1 MIGWIVKMNILAR
14 IEKWIND
21 GAKDQ
26 FGNAVPPKDLK
37 PQMAGMVV
45 KAGATT
51 FSRSGN
57 YNPVD
62 VPAGTG
68 NHYSV
73 FFHI

>member
-1 MIGWIVKMNILAR
+1 MVQRTNLVM
-14 IEKWIND
+14 
-21 GAKDQ
+21 Q
-26 FGNAVPPKDLK
+26 FRLK
-37 PQMAGMVV
+37 TLNPQMAGMVV

-68 NHYSV
+68 NITVYFSYIDDKTPTRLNLQV
-73 FFHI
+73 